1 MLLFDIETNGLFDTV
16 TKVHSLCIL
25 DTLSGREYSCTDD
38 DQSYMSINEGLKL
51 LAEADSVGGHNV
63 IKYDLPV
70 LRKVCGFILPA
81 TTNVTDTL
89 VLSRLVYSDLMEAD
103 LTMQRIRQH
112 SGKEWISTRL
122 YGSHSLEAWGL
133 RLGNHKMD
141 YGKDTHNTKKGD
153 AWEKWSVDMQ
163 TYCEQDVRVTK
174 DLLELLLVKEPSE
187 KSVELEHAFA
197 TLIGKQERFG
207 FSFDEKKAEHLYS
220 QLILKRLDL
229 LAALSKVFPPKWV
242 GKGEFTPKVTR
253 SYTTCPTT
261 PDITVGATY
270 SKVELEEFN
279 PSSTKQIV
287 ARLSERYGWKPEVF
301 TEKGTAKMD
310 GEVLATLD
318 FPEAALLTE
327 YMMIEKRISQL
338 AEGSKAWMLLVKNG
352 KIHGAVNTNGAVTG
366 RCTHSNPNVAQVPA
380 VGVPYGKECREL
392 FYAKKGWKQVG
403 VDASGLELRCL
414 AHYMSEWDN
423 GAYGDI
429 LLSGDIHWS
438 NVQAMGLTDEER
450 DKSSKLHDLYR
461 SGAKTFIY
469 GFLYGAGDEKIG
481 RIVQDIITSGDA
493 LGLSV
498 SGMKQHFFKGKT
510 PTECTLKRAGKELKD
525 KFLSSLPA
533 LRSLKK
539 KVVDTVNKDRH
550 LIGLDGRRL
559 PVRSAH
565 SALNLLLQS
574 AGAIAVKKATVL
586 TEQYL
591 TEQGLVWGKDWALV
605 AHIHDELQM
614 QTRED
619 IAEAVGATAIKAIKD
634 AGTYFNF
641 AIPLDGECKI
651 GNNWGDT
658 H

>member
-38 DQSYMSINEGLKL
+38 DQSYMSINDGLKL

-81 TTNVTDTL
+81 TTKVTDTL

-112 SGKEWISTRL
+112 SGKEWIFTRL

-174 DLLELLLVKEPSE
+174 ALLELLLAKEPSKE
-187 KSVELEHAFA
+187 SVELEHAFA

-270 SKVELEEFN
+270 TKVELEEFN

-287 ARLSERYGWKPEVF
+287 ARLSERYGWNPEVF
-301 TEKGTAKMD
+301 TEKGAAKMD

-327 YMMIEKRISQL
+327 HMMIEKRISQL

-414 AHYMSEWDN
+414 SHYMSEWDN

-498 SGMKQHFFKGKT
+498 SGIKQHFFKGKT
-510 PTECTLKRAGKELKD
+510 PTESTLKRAGKELKD

-586 TEQYL
+586 TAQYL

-605 AHIHDELQM
+605 AHIHDEMQM